1 MTAQEMKDYR
11 IKLFR
16 DATSMENKPD
26 RLPHLS
32 NFWTWQVLDMGYK
45 FSQATHNYDVM
56 EKVMLGFH
64 ERYGFDGYQ
73 ETGIRNPQ
81 RVTET
86 LGDSIYVIDDEKEIF
101 CLQDHS
107 YLETDEYDDLIA
119 NPTKFV
125 WEKVLPRKFY
135 KFRPD
140 MDPQLM
146 VDCVKENQLF
156 WNKAFERNGKLEA
169 MGVPGLIS
177 PKNGFASLGIE
188 YLFSGLRG
196 IKGISIDMRRSPE
209 KVRAACDALDSISAE
224 PVVQNLIRDVHGPD
238 MGYCFDMLV
247 AILAH
252 TILNMKQWE
261 MFYWPPL
268 KRILDEVV
276 AKGKTI
282 QLFIE
287 GSFLRFADYF
297 KDYPK
302 GHIALQI
309 ESDDILEV
317 RRAFPN
323 CCVIGGMTSQ
333 LLGQGTKEQCVDR
346 VKYLIDELGPKGF
359 ILGQDKMMSYRI
371 DAKPEN
377 VMAVCDYVRETKL

>member
-11 IKLFR
+11 VGLFR
-16 DATSMENKPD
+16 DAVSMTRKPD

-32 NFWTWQVLDMGYK
+32 NFWTWQILDMGYK
-45 FSQATHNYDVM
+45 FSEATHDYDVM

-73 ETGIRNPQ
+73 ETGIRHPQ

-86 LGDSIYVIDDEKEIF
+86 LGDSIYVIDDEKELF

-107 YLETDEYDDLIA
+107 YLETSEYDELIA
-119 NPTKFV
+119 NPTKFI

-135 KFRPD
+135 RFRPD

-146 VDCVKENQLF
+146 VQCVKENQLF
-156 WNKAFERNGKLEA
+156 WTKAFERNSKLEA

-196 IKGISIDMRRSPE
+196 IKGISVDMRRSPE

-224 PVVQNLIRDVHGPD
+224 PVVQNLIRDVPGPD

-247 AILAH
+247 AVLAH

-268 KRILDEVV
+268 KRIIDEVV
-276 AKGKTI
+276 AKNKTI
-282 QLFIE
+282 QLFVE

-302 GHIALQI
+302 GHIGLQV

-333 LLGQGTKEQCVDR
+333 LLGQGTREQCVDR
-346 VKYLIDELGPKGF
+346 VKFLVDELGPQGF
-359 ILGQDKMMSYRI
+359 ILGQDKMMSYRM
-371 DAKPEN
+371 DANPAN
-377 VMAVCDYVRETKL
+377 VLAVCDYVREMKL